1 MLTMCV
7 CVWLYTYV
15 YSRALYSMYV
25 YGYLNFPVYP
35 YRRWSSSSCWCCCC
49 WTPHQ
54 HPNIRHDGHFYR
66 YFFLKIFMRFPL
78 SFDPVSSHIWNGFD
92 IFLFLNKT
100 VLKTITTRPPRNV
113 QVSAEEK
120 ARMAKYHLI
129 NNILSLLQESLPP
142 SNHKNEHPPTHVQQ
156 HHIIESIFYIEFSFF
171 KISTVEWHKKHFVQQ
186 STAWL
191 GREKWED
198 PIMQMV

>member
-1 MLTMCV
+1 MCD
-7 CVWLYTYV
+7 YIHMYI
-15 YSRALYSMYV
+15 YSMYV

-54 HPNIRHDGHFYR
+54 HPNIRRDGHFYR

-142 SNHKNEHPPTHVQQ
+142 SNHKNEHPPPTHVQQ
-156 HHIIESIFYIEFSFF
+156 HHIIESIFYIDFF
-171 KISTVEWHKKHFVQQ
+171 LFQNFDRWVT
-186 STAWL
+186 
-191 GREKWED
+191 
-198 PIMQMV
+198 